1 MKMLLVEDDS
11 DLLDVL
17 TFALRRKG
25 HSIIAAADGQ
35 QGLERWQTERPSLVI
50 ADVNLPR
57 MGGLELCRRIRE
69 TSTVPVILMS
79 GSTGEQD
86 IIRGLE
92 VGADE
97 YVMKPFSVTQL
108 TLRIDAMNRRV
119 KAAATGD
126 FEGNINVGE
135 LIVNPEFCSVH
146 RDGREVRLT
155 RMEFRILYC
164 LAANAGRVVVTS
176 RLADFAWQGVAEGDP
191 ALLKTHISRI
201 RRKLALSPDQ
211 PGFIRSVPG
220 LGYSLAVA

>member
-1 MKMLLVEDDS
+1 MKMLLVEDDA
-11 DLLDVL
+11 DLMDVL

-25 HSIIAAADGQ
+25 HSIIAATDGQ
-35 QGLERWQTERPSLVI
+35 QGLERWKTERPSLVI

-69 TSTVPVILMS
+69 TSSVPVILMS
-79 GSTGEQD
+79 GSVGEQD

-97 YVMKPFSVTQL
+97 YVTKPFSVTQL

-119 KAAATGD
+119 RAAATGD
-126 FEGNINVGE
+126 FEGNINVGD

>member
-1 MKMLLVEDDS
+1 M
-11 DLLDVL
+11 DVL

-25 HSIIAAADGQ
+25 HSIIAATDGQ
-35 QGLERWQTERPSLVI
+35 QGLERWKTERPSLVI

-69 TSTVPVILMS
+69 TSSVPVILMS
-79 GSTGEQD
+79 GSVGEQD

-97 YVMKPFSVTQL
+97 YVTKPFSVTQL

-119 KAAATGD
+119 RAAATGD
-126 FEGNINVGE
+126 FEGNINVGD

>member
-1 MKMLLVEDDS
+1 
-11 DLLDVL
+11 
-17 TFALRRKG
+17 
-25 HSIIAAADGQ
+25 
-35 QGLERWQTERPSLVI
+35 
-50 ADVNLPR
+50 

-69 TSTVPVILMS
+69 TSSVPVILMS
-79 GSTGEQD
+79 GSVGEQD

-97 YVMKPFSVTQL
+97 YVTKPFSVTQL

-119 KAAATGD
+119 RAAATGD
-126 FEGNINVGE
+126 FEGNINVGD

>member
-11 DLLDVL
+11 DLMDVL

-25 HSIIAAADGQ
+25 HSIIAAVDGQ

-69 TSTVPVILMS
+69 TSTVPFILMS

-126 FEGNINVGE
+126 FEGNINVGD

-201 RRKLALSPDQ
+201 RRKLDLSPDQ